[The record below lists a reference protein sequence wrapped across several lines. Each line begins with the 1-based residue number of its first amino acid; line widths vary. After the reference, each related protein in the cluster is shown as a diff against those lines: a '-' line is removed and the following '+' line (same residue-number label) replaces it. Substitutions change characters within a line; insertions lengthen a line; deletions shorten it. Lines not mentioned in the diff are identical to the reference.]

1 MTKPI
6 FPGPPPPKK
15 KGKTENKPIFGDIE
29 KRQTGKKFCQ
39 DLRGALFG
47 LRNNL
52 LARKAMLADLIVQF
66 TSRINGPG
74 DITTLPYISKDGKTK
89 NNKIDDCVA
98 AIISQAII
106 QGWRFQICEIGK
118 EEAYKAIERIKKITK
133 VGLHKCR
140 VGGDPKGY
148 YLVIPKD

>member
-1 MTKPI
+1 MTKSI
-6 FPGPPPPKK
+6 FPGPPPSKK
-15 KGKTENKPIFGDIE
+15 KGKAENKPIFGDVE
-29 KRQTGKKFCQ
+29 KRQADKKFCQ
-39 DLRGALFG
+39 DLRESLFG
-47 LRNNL
+47 LRGSL
-52 LARKAMLADLIVQF
+52 PARKAMLADLIVRF

-98 AIISQAII
+98 AAVSQAII
-106 QGWRFQICEIGK
+106 QGWEFQVGEIGK
-118 EEAYKAIERIKKITK
+118 EEAYKGIEHIKKITK
-133 VGLHKCR
+133 VGLSKCK